1 MSSSSSSSSSSNSN
15 KPDVPSISSL
25 LMNPQLMKDHI
36 KRTTSTISSKCSSS
50 SSSRGI
56 SSDTSEKKE
65 DKNKDSSNKDSSS
78 IHLPFDPDSVDFPY
92 DALYHENNSN
102 EDEDNN
108 INLFS
113 EIYSMAYASA
123 GELYYYVIV
132 TIVLILVKMA
142 NNDSRNSNCFKKVQL
157 LI

>member
-1 MSSSSSSSSSSNSN
+1 MSSSSSSSSSSNNSN

-50 SSSRGI
+50 SRGI
-56 SSDTSEKKE
+56 SSDTNEKKE
-65 DKNKDSSNKDSSS
+65 EKIKDSSNTDSSS

-123 GELYYYVIV
+123 GELYYYVIATNSV
-132 TIVLILVKMA
+132 
-142 NNDSRNSNCFKKVQL
+142 DSCENGE
-157 LI
+157 

>member
-1 MSSSSSSSSSSNSN
+1 MSSSSTISSSSNSN
-15 KPDVPSISSL
+15 KPDVASISSL

-36 KRTTSTISSKCSSS
+36 KRTTSTISSKSSS
-50 SSSRGI
+50 SSSRGRGI
-56 SSDTSEKKE
+56 SSDTNEKQEK
-65 DKNKDSSNKDSSS
+65 KNKDSSNKDSSS

-123 GELYYYVIV
+123 GELYYYV
-132 TIVLILVKMA
+132 TG
-142 NNDSRNSNCFKKVQL
+142 NNSVDSSENGE
-157 LI
+157 

>member
-36 KRTTSTISSKCSSS
+36 KRTTSAISSKSSS
-50 SSSRGI
+50 SSSRGRGRGI
-56 SSDTSEKKE
+56 SSDSNEKKE
-65 DKNKDSSNKDSSS
+65 EKNKDSSNKDSSS

-123 GELYYYVIV
+123 GELHYYVIA
-132 TIVLILVKMA
+132 TIVLI
-142 NNDSRNSNCFKKVQL
+142 DSCENGE
-157 LI
+157 

>member
-1 MSSSSSSSSSSNSN
+1 MSSSSSGSSSSSNSSNSN

-36 KRTTSTISSKCSSS
+36 KRTTSTISSKSNNN
-50 SSSRGI
+50 RGI
-56 SSDTSEKKE
+56 STNNNDDDATNEK
-65 DKNKDSSNKDSSS
+65 KNKDSSNKDSSS

-92 DALYHENNSN
+92 NALYHENNSN

-123 GELYYYVIV
+123 GELYNVCYC
-132 TIVLILVKMA
+132 
-142 NNDSRNSNCFKKVQL
+142 NNRL
-157 LI
+157 L

>member
-15 KPDVPSISSL
+15 KPYVPSISSL

-36 KRTTSTISSKCSSS
+36 KRTTSTISSKSSI

-56 SSDTSEKKE
+56 SSDTNEKKE
-65 DKNKDSSNKDSSS
+65 KKNKDSSS

-123 GELYYYVIV
+123 GELYYYVIA

-142 NNDSRNSNCFKKVQL
+142 NNDRISNCFKKVQL

>member
-1 MSSSSSSSSSSNSN
+1 MSSSSSSSSTTTNSN

-36 KRTTSTISSKCSSS
+36 KRTTSAISSKS

-56 SSDTSEKKE
+56 SSDTNEKKE
-65 DKNKDSSNKDSSS
+65 EKIKDSSNTDSSS

-123 GELYYYVIV
+123 GELYYYVIA
-132 TIVLILVKMA
+132 TTVLIPVKMA
-142 NNDSRNSNCFKKVQL
+142 NNDTNSNCF
-157 LI
+157 

>member
-50 SSSRGI
+50 SSRGI
-56 SSDTSEKKE
+56 SSDTNEKKE
-65 DKNKDSSNKDSSS
+65 EKNKDSSNKDSSS

-123 GELYYYVIV
+123 GELYYYVIA

-142 NNDSRNSNCFKKVQL
+142 NNDRNSNCFKKVQL

>member
-50 SSSRGI
+50 SRGI
-56 SSDTSEKKE
+56 SSDTNEKKE
-65 DKNKDSSNKDSSS
+65 EKIKDSSNTDSSS

-123 GELYYYVIV
+123 GELYYYVIA

-142 NNDSRNSNCFKKVQL
+142 NNDRNSNCFKKVQL

>member
-36 KRTTSTISSKCSSS
+36 KKTTSTISSKSS

-56 SSDTSEKKE
+56 SSDTNEKKE
-65 DKNKDSSNKDSSS
+65 NKNKDSSNTDSSS

-102 EDEDNN
+102 GDEDNN

-123 GELYYYVIV
+123 GELYYYVIA

-142 NNDSRNSNCFKKVQL
+142 NNDRISNCFKKVQL

>member
-1 MSSSSSSSSSSNSN
+1 MSSSSSSSSSSNNSN
-15 KPDVPSISSL
+15 KPDVASISSL

-50 SSSRGI
+50 SRGI
-56 SSDTSEKKE
+56 SSDTNEKMKE
-65 DKNKDSSNKDSSS
+65 KNKDSSNKDSSS
-78 IHLPFDPDSVDFPY
+78 IHLPFDPDSVGFPY
-92 DALYHENNSN
+92 DVLYHENNSN
-102 EDEDNN
+102 EDDGDNN

-123 GELYYYVIV
+123 GELYYYVTA

>member
-1 MSSSSSSSSSSNSN
+1 MSSSSSSSSCSPNSN
-15 KPDVPSISSL
+15 KPDVASISSL

-36 KRTTSTISSKCSSS
+36 KRTTSAISSKSSS
-50 SSSRGI
+50 SRGRGI
-56 SSDTSEKKE
+56 SSDTNEKKE
-65 DKNKDSSNKDSSS
+65 EKNKDSSNTDSSS

-92 DALYHENNSN
+92 DALHHENNSN

-132 TIVLILVKMA
+132 TIVLILVKMV
-142 NNDSRNSNCFKKVQL
+142 NNDRNSNCFKKVQL